1 MPSKEPV
8 LVPEI
13 VEPDEMLP
21 ADLIALR
28 KFAWM
33 LDAAVAIP
41 GTRRRIGVSAAIGFV
56 PGVGD
61 AVGGFLSAWII
72 LGAIRHRV
80 PTRRVIRMILNVA
93 VDVLVGSIPLFGD
106 LADIF
111 FKENLGNIQILI
123 DYRDRK
129 RSPRSAGDMFF
140 AALMVIGI
148 VLVLALGAILIA
160 VVAIYWLL
168 RSGF

>member
-1 MPSKEPV
+1 MPSNEPV
-8 LVPEI
+8 LIPEI
-13 VEPDEMLP
+13 VEPDEALP
-21 ADLIALR
+21 PDLIALR

-41 GTRRRIGVSAAIGFV
+41 GTRRRVGVSAAIGFV

-80 PTRRVIRMILNVA
+80 PNRRVLRMILNVA
-93 VDVLVGSIPLFGD
+93 IDVLVGSIPLFGD
-106 LADIF
+106 LADVF

-123 DYRDRK
+123 DHRDR
-129 RSPRSAGDMFF
+129 RRPPRSAGDMFF
-140 AALMVIGI
+140 AALVVIAI
-148 VLVLALGAILIA
+148 FIVLALAAIIIA
-160 VVAIYWLL
+160 LLALYWLL

>member
-1 MPSKEPV
+1 MPSREPV

-21 ADLIALR
+21 PDLVALR

-41 GTRRRIGVSAAIGFV
+41 GTRRRIGVSAAIGFI
-56 PGVGD
+56 PGIGD

-80 PTRRVIRMILNVA
+80 ATRRVFRMIVNVA
-93 VDVLVGSIPLFGD
+93 IDVLVGSIPLFGD

-123 DYRDRK
+123 DHRDRK
-129 RSPRSAGDMFF
+129 RPPRSAGDMFF
-140 AALMVIGI
+140 AVLMVIGI
-148 VLVLALGAILIA
+148 FLVLALGAIIIA
-160 VVAIYWLL
+160 LAAIYWLL

>member
-21 ADLIALR
+21 PDLIALR

-33 LDAAVAIP
+33 LDSAVAIP
-41 GTRRRIGVSAAIGFV
+41 GTRRRIGISAAVGLV

-80 PTRRVIRMILNVA
+80 SARRVFRMILNVG

-123 DYRDRK
+123 EHRDRK
-129 RSPRSAGDMFF
+129 RPPRSAGDMFF
-140 AALMVIGI
+140 AVLMVVGI
-148 VLVLALGAILIA
+148 FLVLALGAIIIA
-160 VVAIYWLL
+160 LAALYWLL